1 MLSLNVDLLLSPAEA
16 FALTTFYLNVMLF
29 GVEYERLSCGTLV
42 ISAYHCDDDRIMS
55 LFVVPFGVPRP
66 NVGAFVAS
74 VYRKWWLSA
83 VASGEAVADAK
94 STAAR
99 YRPCGIAYTTR
110 EGHLST
116 SEEAS

>member
-1 MLSLNVDLLLSPAEA
+1 MNALTVAVDLLLSPAES
-16 FALTTFYLNVMLF
+16 FALHTFYI
-29 GVEYERLSCGTLV
+29 VEYERLPCGTLV
-42 ISAYHCDDDRIMS
+42 VSAYHCDDDRIMS
-55 LFVVPFGVPRP
+55 LFVVPFGVPCL

-99 YRPCGIAYTTR
+99 YRPCGNDW
-110 EGHLST
+110 H
-116 SEEAS
+116 

>member
-1 MLSLNVDLLLSPAEA
+1 MNAPSTVETLSRLELDIVRTYNGLEWLAD
-16 FALTTFYLNVMLF
+16 
-29 GVEYERLSCGTLV
+29 VESERLPCGTLV
-42 ISAYHCDDDRIMS
+42 VSAYHCDDDRIMS
-55 LFVVPFGVPRP
+55 LFVVPFGAPRP

-116 SEEAS
+116 REEAS

>member
-1 MLSLNVDLLLSPAEA
+1 MFSLNVGVPLSPAES
-16 FALTTFYLNVMLF
+16 FALHTFYANVMLF
-29 GVEYERLSCGTLV
+29 GVEHDRLQCGTLV
-42 ISAYHCDDDRIMS
+42 ISAYHCDDDRIIS

-66 NVGAFVAS
+66 NVGAFVAR

-83 VASGEAVADAK
+83 VESGASIADAK

-116 SEEAS
+116 REEAS